1 MKDYYKILNVNSE
14 ASQDEIQKQYH
25 FLANAY
31 HPDKFPDPDQKA
43 NAENIFKEINEAYE
57 VLGDTTKRE
66 EYDKEHSTQ
75 PLPLT
80 AEPEKEQQQPEQKA
94 HQEAVTI
101 HKVGRTD
108 QEGAEDLTDRINQEP
123 SPSQQSGWGRTVR
136 DLLLPVGVVLVIGV
150 VIFLIMQTAG
160 KPKQA
165 GVQPLASPTSELAV
179 VTLQPQP
186 TGPAATS
193 QLASGDS
200 SANCTVVGS
209 VLPTPNPTDA
219 AQAALFKPVS
229 DSDHILGSKEASITF
244 MEYSDYQ

>member
-1 MKDYYKILNVNSE
+1 MKDYYKILNVNPE
-14 ASQDEIQKQYH
+14 ASPDEIQKQYN

-31 HPDKFPDPDQKA
+31 HPDKFSDPDQKA
-43 NAENIFKEINEAYE
+43 NAENIFKEINEAYQ
-57 VLGDTTKRE
+57 VLGDPTKRE

-75 PLPLT
+75 PAPLT
-80 AEPEKEQQQPEQKA
+80 AEPEKEPQQPEQKA
-94 HQEAVTI
+94 HQEVATI

-108 QEGAEDLTDRINQEP
+108 QEGADDLTDRKNQAP
-123 SPSQQSGWGRTVR
+123 SHSQQPGWVRTV
-136 DLLLPVGVVLVIGV
+136 LLPIGVVLVIAV
-150 VIFLIMQTAG
+150 VILIMQTTG
-160 KPKQA
+160 KPKQS
-165 GVQPLASPTSELAV
+165 GVQPLASPTSALAM

-186 TGPAATS
+186 TGPV
-193 QLASGDS
+193 DS